1 MKLTFIVMLIAASM
15 LQAPPD
21 VLADEISA
29 PSTKPIAGTLNPKTN
44 VFTRSTGVAAIT
56 PDITTDYRQG
66 VLIVEANIAVSPDI
80 PKGTIISTSVQAMV
94 YDSHYSTGVSNSATV
109 TRTGDTAKVTF
120 KMPYVFTVASTADV
134 VTINLSV
141 SFYQSGTGTNP
152 TNESINETETIPLPA
167 NGATTTVAIGQK
179 V

>member
-1 MKLTFIVMLIAASM
+1 MKLIFIVMLIAASM
-15 LQAPPD
+15 MQAPPD

-29 PSTKPIAGTLNPKTN
+29 PSSKPVAGTLNPKTN
-44 VFTRSTGVAAIT
+44 VFTPSTGAAAVT
-56 PDITTDYRQG
+56 PEITTGYRQG
-66 VLIVEANIAVSPDI
+66 ILIVEANIAVNPDL
-80 PKGTIISTSVQAMV
+80 PKDAVIYTSVQATV
-94 YDSHYSTGVSNSATV
+94 YDSHYSTGVSNSASA

-120 KMPYVFTVASTADV
+120 KMPYVFTVSSAADV

-141 SFYQSGTGTNP
+141 SFYQSGTATNP
-152 TNESINETETIPLPA
+152 TNETINETQKIPLPA